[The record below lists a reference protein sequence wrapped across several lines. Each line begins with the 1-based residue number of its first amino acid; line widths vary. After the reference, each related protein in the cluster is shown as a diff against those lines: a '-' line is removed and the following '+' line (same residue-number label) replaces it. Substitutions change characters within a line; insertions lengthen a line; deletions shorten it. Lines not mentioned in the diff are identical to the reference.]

1 MYFSKHNIFSKIS
14 DSENYYL
21 INPLS
26 GNADIITAEK
36 AEEIKKGTYTDVEE
50 YKEKGY
56 LIDKDEEEK
65 IFKNA
70 YLDFLDNRDDSETQI
85 FFVPWY
91 TCNFRCTYCYQE
103 GYSEKDES
111 LSKEVM
117 DSFFSYVNR
126 EFAGQKKYI
135 TVFGGEPLLPGVKS
149 REAIDYFVT
158 KSKKNNL
165 DLAFVTNGY
174 NLEEYLPILK
184 KGNIREIQITLDG
197 PEAVHDKRRPF
208 AGGIGTFKKIV
219 RAIDKSLEA
228 GFAVNLRTVVDR
240 ENMNDLVQLAD
251 FAIEKGWT
259 KNSLFKTQLGRNYEL
274 HFCQSD
280 QNKLYDRVGLYKD
293 LYQLITANPQI
304 MEYHRPAYSIS
315 KFIFENGELPDPLF
329 DSCPA
334 CKTEWAFDFTG
345 RIYSCTATVGKEGES
360 LGTYY
365 PEGSR
370 KEDIIEQWESRDV
383 TTIDKCQNCSL
394 QLACGGGCASVA
406 KNNNNG
412 EIHSPD
418 CRPVKD
424 LLEMGIS
431 LYFEKGVIKDD

>member
-14 DSENYYL
+14 ESDNYYL
-21 INPLS
+21 VNPLS
-26 GNADIITAEK
+26 GNADIITADK
-36 AEEIKKGTYTDVEE
+36 AEEIQKGTYTDIEE

-56 LIDKDEEEK
+56 LIDESEEEK
-65 IFKNA
+65 IYKNS
-70 YLDFLDNRDDSETQI
+70 YLNFLDNRDDSEIQI

-111 LSKEVM
+111 LSQEVM
-117 DSFFSYVNR
+117 DSFFSYVNK
-126 EFAGQKKYI
+126 EFAGKKKYI
-135 TVFGGEPLLPGVKS
+135 TVFGGEPLLPGEKS
-149 REAIDYFVT
+149 KAAIDYFVT
-158 KSKKNNL
+158 KAGENNL

-174 NLEEYLPILK
+174 SLEEYIPILK
-184 KGNIREIQITLDG
+184 KGHIREIQITVDG
-197 PEAVHDKRRPF
+197 PEVVHNKRRPL
-208 AGGIGTFKKIV
+208 AGGKDTFKNIV
-219 RAIDKSLEA
+219 NGIDKSLEA
-228 GFAVNLRTVVDR
+228 GFAVNLRTVVDK

-251 FAIEKGWT
+251 YAIEKGWT
-259 KNSLFKTQLGRNYEL
+259 ANPLFKTQLGRNYEL

-280 QNKLYDRVGLYKD
+280 QNKLYDRVSLYRD
-293 LYQLITANPQI
+293 LYQLIAAHPQLI
-304 MEYHRPAYSIS
+304 QYHRPAYSIS
-315 KFIFENGELPDPLF
+315 KFIFENGDLPEPLF

-365 PEGSR
+365 PVESR
-370 KEDIIEQWESRDV
+370 REEIIEQWESRDV
-383 TTIDKCQNCSL
+383 TTIDKCHDCSL
-394 QLACGGGCASVA
+394 QLACGGGCGSVA
-406 KNNNNG
+406 KNNYSG

-418 CRPVKD
+418 CRPVKE

-431 LYFEKGVIKDD
+431 LYFEKGVIEND

>member
-1 MYFSKHNIFSKIS
+1 MYFSKHNIFSKINES
-14 DSENYYL
+14 DNYFL
-21 INPLS
+21 VNPLS
-26 GNADIITAEK
+26 GNADILTAEK
-36 AEEIKKGTYTDVEE
+36 AEEIKNGTYSDVKE
-50 YKEKGY
+50 YQEKGY
-56 LIDKDEEEK
+56 LIDKQEEDK

-70 YLDFLDNRDDSETQI
+70 YFDFLDNRDDSEIQI

-111 LSKEVM
+111 LSRDVI
-117 DSFFSYVNR
+117 DSFFNYVNK

-135 TVFGGEPLLPGVKS
+135 TVFGGEPLLPGKQS
-149 REAIDYFVT
+149 RDAIDYFV
-158 KSKKNNL
+158 SKAKESDL

-174 NLEEYLPILK
+174 SLEEYIPILK
-184 KGNIREIQITLDG
+184 KGNVREIQVTLDG
-197 PEAVHDKRRPF
+197 PQAVHDKRRPL
-208 AGGIGTFKKIV
+208 AGGLGTFQNIING
-219 RAIDKSLEA
+219 IDKALDA

-240 ENMNDLVQLAD
+240 DNMDSLVQLAD

-259 KNSLFKTQLGRNYEL
+259 ANSLFKTQLGRNYEL

-280 QNKLYDRVGLYKD
+280 QKKLYDRVTLYKD
-293 LYQLITANPQI
+293 LYTLIIANPQI
-304 MEYHRPAYSIS
+304 TEYHRPAYSIS
-315 KFIFENGELPDPLF
+315 KFIFENGDLPEPLF

-365 PEGSR
+365 PHETR
-370 KEDIIEQWESRDV
+370 KDEVIDKWESRDV
-383 TTIDKCQNCSL
+383 TTIEKCHDCSL
-394 QLACGGGCASVA
+394 QLACGGGCAAVA
-406 KNNNNG
+406 KNENND

-431 LYFEKGVIKDD
+431 LYFEKGVVKDD

>member
-14 DSENYYL
+14 ESDNYFL
-21 INPLS
+21 VNPLS
-26 GNADIITAEK
+26 GNADIISAEK
-36 AEEIKKGTYTDVEE
+36 AEEIKNGTYTDIEE

-56 LIDKDEEEK
+56 LIDKDEEDK
-65 IFKNA
+65 IFKNS

-91 TCNFRCTYCYQE
+91 SCNFRCTYCYQE

-135 TVFGGEPLLPGVKS
+135 TVFGGEPLLPGKNS
-149 REAIDYFVT
+149 RDAIEYFVERAT
-158 KSKKNNL
+158 AFNL
-165 DLAFVTNGY
+165 DLAFVTNGFS
-174 NLEEYLPILK
+174 LEEYLPILK
-184 KGNIREIQITLDG
+184 KGHIREIQVTLDG
-197 PEAVHDKRRPF
+197 PEAVHDKRRPL
-208 AGGIGTFKKIV
+208 AGGIGTFQNIIRGV
-219 RAIDKSLEA
+219 DKALEA
-228 GFAVNLRTVVDR
+228 GFSVNLRTVIDK
-240 ENMNDLVQLAD
+240 ENINELVQLAD

-259 KNSLFKTQLGRNYEL
+259 ANPLFKTQLGRNYEL

-280 QNKLYDRVGLYKD
+280 QNKLYDRISMYKD
-293 LYQLITANPQI
+293 LYQLIISNHQI
-304 MEYHRPAYSIS
+304 TEYHKPAYSIS
-315 KFIFENGELPDPLF
+315 KFIFENGDLPEPLF

-345 RIYSCTATVGKEGES
+345 RIYSCTATVGKEGEA

-365 PEGSR
+365 PEISR
-370 KEDIIEQWESRDV
+370 KDKIIDQWESRDV
-383 TTIDKCQNCSL
+383 TTIDKCHDCSL

-412 EIHSPD
+412 EIHSAD

>member
-14 DSENYYL
+14 ESDNYYL
-21 INPLS
+21 VNPLS
-26 GNADIITAEK
+26 GNADIITADK
-36 AEEIKKGTYTDVEE
+36 AEEIQKGTYTDIEE

-56 LIDKDEEEK
+56 LIDESEEEK
-65 IFKNA
+65 IYKNS
-70 YLDFLDNRDDSETQI
+70 YLNFLDNRDDSEIQI

-111 LSKEVM
+111 LSQEVM
-117 DSFFSYVNR
+117 DSFFSYVNK
-126 EFAGQKKYI
+126 EFAGKKKYI
-135 TVFGGEPLLPGVKS
+135 TVFGGEPLLPGEKS
-149 REAIDYFVT
+149 KAAIDYFVT
-158 KSKKNNL
+158 KAGENNL

-174 NLEEYLPILK
+174 SLEEYIPILK
-184 KGNIREIQITLDG
+184 KGHIREIQITVDG
-197 PEAVHDKRRPF
+197 PEVVHNKRRPL
-208 AGGIGTFKKIV
+208 AGGKDTFKNIV
-219 RAIDKSLEA
+219 NGIDKSLEA
-228 GFAVNLRTVVDR
+228 GFAVNLRTVVDK

-251 FAIEKGWT
+251 YAIEKGWT
-259 KNSLFKTQLGRNYEL
+259 ANPLFKTQLGRNYEL

-280 QNKLYDRVGLYKD
+280 QNKLYDRVSLYRD
-293 LYQLITANPQI
+293 LYQLIVAHPQLI
-304 MEYHRPAYSIS
+304 QYHRPAYSIS
-315 KFIFENGELPDPLF
+315 KFIFENGDLPEPLF

-365 PEGSR
+365 PVESR
-370 KEDIIEQWESRDV
+370 REEIIEQWESRDV
-383 TTIDKCQNCSL
+383 TTIDKCHDCSL
-394 QLACGGGCASVA
+394 QLACGGGCGSVA
-406 KNNNNG
+406 KNNHSG

-418 CRPVKD
+418 CRPVKE

-431 LYFEKGVIKDD
+431 LYFEKGVIEND

>member
-14 DSENYYL
+14 NSDNYYL
-21 INPLS
+21 VNPLS
-26 GNADIITAEK
+26 GNADIISADK
-36 AEEIKKGTYTDVEE
+36 AEEIKNKNYTDIEE

-56 LIDKDEEEK
+56 LIEKTEEDK

-111 LSKEVM
+111 LSKEVI
-117 DSFFSYVNR
+117 DSFFSYVNK

-135 TVFGGEPLLPGVKS
+135 TVFGGEPLLPGKNS
-149 REAIDYFVT
+149 RESIDYFVT
-158 KSKKNNL
+158 KAKEFNL

-174 NLEEYLPILK
+174 SLEEYLPILK

-197 PEAVHDKRRPF
+197 PQAVHDKRRPL
-208 AGGIGTFKKIV
+208 AGGIGTFNNIV
-219 RAIDKSLEA
+219 NAIDKALEA
-228 GFAVNLRTVVDR
+228 GFSVNLRTVIDK
-240 ENMNDLVQLAD
+240 ENMNDLVQLSD
-251 FAIEKGWT
+251 FAIDKGWT
-259 KNSLFKTQLGRNYEL
+259 DNSLFKTQLGRNYEL

-365 PEGSR
+365 PE
-370 KEDIIEQWESRDV
+370 KTLKPDIIDQWESRDV
-383 TTIDKCQNCSL
+383 TTIDKCSDCSL